1 MKKSLKNFLLVS
13 VIALLCFIFSFVI
26 QHFYAVE
33 ATINVMVGI
42 AIWSALLGAIL
53 VVVIMYVNS
62 NFEKISIDYI
72 ILNLLAIA
80 SIISMVLLLSTLEN
94 AICNIFLI
102 CFGVSFALS
111 LIWLLYLSIKE
122 LIKQLKKYKENQ

>member
-1 MKKSLKNFLLVS
+1 MKKGLKNFAIPS
-13 VIALLCFIFSFVI
+13 VVAVICFIASFVI

-42 AIWSALLGAIL
+42 AILSSLLEAIL

-80 SIISMVLLLSTLEN
+80 SIISIVLLLSTLEN

>member
-1 MKKSLKNFLLVS
+1 MKKGLKNFAIPS
-13 VIALLCFIFSFVI
+13 VVAVICFIVSFVI
-26 QHFYAVE
+26 QNFYAVE
-33 ATINVMVGI
+33 ATINVMIGI

-53 VVVIMYVNS
+53 VVVMMYVNS

-72 ILNLLAIA
+72 ILNLLAMA

-94 AICNIFLI
+94 AIFNIFLI

-122 LIKQLKKYKENQ
+122 LIKELKKYKEKE

>member
-1 MKKSLKNFLLVS
+1 MKKSLKNF
-13 VIALLCFIFSFVI
+13 VIPAIVAVLCFIASLVI
-26 QHFYAVE
+26 QHFYAVK
-33 ATINVMVGI
+33 ATINFMVGI

-53 VVVIMYVNS
+53 VVVMMYVNS

-72 ILNLLAIA
+72 ILNLLATA

-94 AICNIFLI
+94 TICNIFLI

-111 LIWLLYLSIKE
+111 VMWLIYLAIKE
-122 LIKQLKKYKENQ
+122 LIKAYKKYKENQ

>member
-1 MKKSLKNFLLVS
+1 
-13 VIALLCFIFSFVI
+13 
-26 QHFYAVE
+26 
-33 ATINVMVGI
+33 MVGI

-53 VVVIMYVNS
+53 VVVMMYANS

-72 ILNLLAIA
+72 ILNLLAMA

-122 LIKQLKKYKENQ
+122 LIKELKKYREKE

>member
-1 MKKSLKNFLLVS
+1 MKKGLKGFVIPS
-13 VIALLCFIFSFVI
+13 VVAVICFIVSFVI
-26 QHFYAVE
+26 QNFYAVE

-53 VVVIMYVNS
+53 VVVMMYANS

-72 ILNLLAIA
+72 ILNLLAMA

-122 LIKQLKKYKENQ
+122 LIKELKKYREKE